1 MRGEQERIPSS
12 RHNVSFIQKVPF
24 KILCAPQWGHWQRER
39 ERERGRREGG
49 RKREREGRPTPTEEP
64 GEFFSGAGTKGEH
77 HRLATLSQDGVTDGR
92 TSLWNTSGKLREGCL
107 RQTAWCQ
114 RETERYREGQP
125 RFVLNARWTVKRSDG
140 SRSAIY
146 CGYRGRGTSPT
157 L

>member
-1 MRGEQERIPSS
+1 MGTLAARKGE
-12 RHNVSFIQKVPF
+12 
-24 KILCAPQWGHWQRER
+24 G
-39 ERERGRREGG
+39 ERGTEGG
-49 RKREREGRPTPTEEP
+49 EGRPTPTEEP

-92 TSLWNTSGKLREGCL
+92 TSLWNTSGKTREGCL

-114 RETERYREGQP
+114 RETERYREGQPP

-146 CGYRGRGTSPT
+146 CGCRARDTSPT